1 MEDNIIL
8 KTEKLKKEYGEGEN
22 AFLALNDVNL
32 EVRQG
37 EFVAVTGE
45 SGSGKTTLLNCIGS
59 LDRPTSGTIIFN
71 GKDIT
76 KLDDNGLSAYR
87 RKSIGFIFQAFNLI
101 PVLNVEENIVL
112 PLNLDN
118 TPPDKEFLDE
128 LLKLTGLDAKRN
140 NYPHELSGGQQQRV
154 SIARALALN
163 PDILFF
169 DEPTSA
175 LDPELT
181 GEILKVIKELAAEG
195 MTMVIV
201 THEMAFA
208 RDVADKVIFM
218 ENGYIVEMGA
228 PEHLFGENASDRV
241 QQFLKRFN
249 S

>member
-1 MEDNIIL
+1 MRAEAARL
-8 KTEKLKKEYGEGEN
+8 PFY
-22 AFLALNDVNL
+22 
-32 EVRQG
+32 
-37 EFVAVTGE
+37 
-45 SGSGKTTLLNCIGS
+45 CIGS

-154 SIARALALN
+154 AFARALIHKPKL
-163 PDILFF
+163 ILA
-169 DEPTSA
+169 DEPTGN
-175 LDPELT
+175 LDSKNSREIIS
-181 GEILKVIKELAAEG
+181 ILKNSIKKYNQTLILITHDGSIAAQ
-195 MTMVIV
+195 
-201 THEMAFA
+201 
-208 RDVADKVIFM
+208 ADRICRITDGVLS
-218 ENGYIVEMGA
+218 E
-228 PEHLFGENASDRV
+228 
-241 QQFLKRFN
+241 
-249 S
+249 